1 MPQSVFISYSQA
13 DKDTA
18 ERVCAVLE
26 ARGLSCWNAPRNILP
41 GTDWGA
47 SILDAINDARVMV
60 LVYSAASNHSH
71 QVRREVERAVA
82 KGVAI
87 IPLRVESVPLGKT
100 LEYFLATAHW
110 LDAFTPPLEAHIMRL
125 ADAVRAFVDAPDR
138 DTTGPILA
146 MKGLSHPP
154 LPSAPAPATE
164 TLPVG
169 RPGPARAAS
178 LPPPVPVAKADP
190 APAKKGPP
198 FEAPTGAKK
207 GRFGKSVILGIAA
220 AFVALLYFSAS
231 GGGPE
236 ITGITFPPAIPV
248 GPQAITG
255 SIEFKAGKSD
265 ILGARFVVVEA
276 TSFSPFDVRAAV
288 AGQREGRF
296 NFALYSVVPQRVT
309 LEARLVDATGK
320 LSKPHRFSFEA
331 KRGAN
336 PFDFKVAAPPF
347 KVRVP

>member
-1 MPQSVFISYSQA
+1 MPNSVFISYSQA
-13 DKDTA
+13 DKETA
-18 ERVCAVLE
+18 ERVCAALE
-26 ARGLSCWNAPRNILP
+26 ARGLACWIAPRNILP
-41 GTDWGA
+41 GSDWGA
-47 SILDAINDARVMV
+47 SIIDAINDARVMV

-110 LDAFTPPLEAHIMRL
+110 LDAYTPPLEAHIMRL
-125 ADAVRAFVDAPDR
+125 ADAVRAFLDAPSR
-138 DTTGPILA
+138 DTTGPIRA
-146 MKGLSHPP
+146 MKGLSAPP
-154 LPSAPAPATE
+154 PPPPPAPATE

-169 RPGPARAAS
+169 RPGPAKAAS
-178 LPPPVPVAKADP
+178 FPPPVPGP
-190 APAKKGPP
+190 PP
-198 FEAPTGAKK
+198 FEAPAGAKK
-207 GRFGKSVILGIAA
+207 GGLGKRTILGIGAA
-220 AFVALLYFSAS
+220 LVALLYFSMS

-236 ITGITFPPAIPV
+236 ITRITFPASIPV

-288 AGQREGRF
+288 AGQKEGRF
-296 NFALYSVVPQRVT
+296 NFALYSNVPQRVT
-309 LEARLVDATGK
+309 LEARLVDSSGK
-320 LSKPHRFSFEA
+320 LSRPRRFSFEA
-331 KRGAN
+331 RKGAS
-336 PFDFKVAAPPF
+336 FDFKVAAPPF

>member
-1 MPQSVFISYSQA
+1 MAQSVFISYSHA
-13 DKDTA
+13 DKGTA
-18 ERVCAVLE
+18 DRVCAILE
-26 ARGLSCWNAPRNILP
+26 ARGLSCWIAPRNILP
-41 GTDWGA
+41 GADWGA
-47 SILDAINDARVMV
+47 SIIDAINEARVMV

-125 ADAVRAFVDAPDR
+125 ADAVRAFLDAPDR

-146 MKGLSHPP
+146 MKGLSPPP
-154 LPSAPAPATE
+154 LPPPAAATE

-169 RPGPARAAS
+169 RPGPAAVSTPPALPAAQAA
-178 LPPPVPVAKADP
+178 PPPS
-190 APAKKGPP
+190 PAKKGLNKR
-198 FEAPTGAKK
+198 A
-207 GRFGKSVILGIAA
+207 ILGIAA
-220 AFVALLYFSAS
+220 ALAALLYFSAS
-231 GGGPE
+231 GSGNPE
-236 ITGITFPPAIPV
+236 ITGITFPSAIPV

-255 SIEFKAGKSD
+255 SIEFRAGKSD

-276 TSFSPFDVRAAV
+276 TSFSPFDVRAPV
-288 AGQREGRF
+288 AGQKEGRF

-309 LEARLVDATGK
+309 LEARLVDASGK
-320 LSKPHRFSFEA
+320 LSKPRRFSFEA
-331 KRGAN
+331 KRGL
-336 PFDFKVAAPPF
+336 PW
-347 KVRVP
+347 R